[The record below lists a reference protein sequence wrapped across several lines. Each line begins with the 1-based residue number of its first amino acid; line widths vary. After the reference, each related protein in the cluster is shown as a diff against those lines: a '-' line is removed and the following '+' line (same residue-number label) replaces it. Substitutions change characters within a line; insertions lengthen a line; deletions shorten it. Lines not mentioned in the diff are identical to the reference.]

1 MQIKK
6 ISNPYVERKKHNEVF
21 NATRMHLWLDILC
34 NNDKGEKYILSEITT
49 EQKMKYNNTVTSVVL
64 LYSGKPLIQL
74 SSGWWYYVLILI
86 VMCRYSH
93 WPLKQLSTVLF
104 KNISGF
110 RVHRFCMLTYE
121 DNSRS

>member
-1 MQIKK
+1 MWRGKSIMKCFAPHAC
-6 ISNPYVERKKHNEVF
+6 IFGCRYSLH
-21 NATRMHLWLDILC
+21 
-34 NNDKGEKYILSEITT
+34 NDKGEKYILSEITT

-93 WPLKQLSTVLF
+93 WPLKQLSTALF

-110 RVHRFCMLTYE
+110 RVHKFCMLTYE
-121 DNSRS
+121 DNSQS